1 MGRGHRFHT
10 GISMAQALLLCGALV
25 LPAQADTDIEFTGT
39 LVADPCQVAMDDEEQ
54 QVEFGNIARR
64 AFLNHDST
72 APKTFTVRL
81 VECDPSVATTVSV
94 TFLGDGNNEAMPG
107 TFATTGEAKGI
118 AIRLRDSEGH
128 TVVPNKPLAATN
140 VQEGETVL
148 AWQAEVTAT
157 AMHEVTEGEFF
168 STVTFS
174 LAYE

>member
-1 MGRGHRFHT
+1 MGRRHRFHAGT
-10 GISMAQALLLCGALV
+10 SMAQVLLCGALV
-25 LPAQADTDIEFTGT
+25 SPAQADTDIEFTGT

-81 VECDPSVATTVSV
+81 VECDPSVAKTVSV
-94 TFLGDGNNEAMPG
+94 TFLGDGDDALPG

-148 AWQAEVTAT
+148 AWQAQVTAT